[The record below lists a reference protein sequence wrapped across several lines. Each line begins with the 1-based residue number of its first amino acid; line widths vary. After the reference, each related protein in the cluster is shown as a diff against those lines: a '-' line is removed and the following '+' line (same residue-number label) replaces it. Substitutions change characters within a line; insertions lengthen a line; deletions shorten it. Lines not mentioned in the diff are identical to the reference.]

1 MSRRPRAQIDID
13 FPQLGKLTIFDKL
26 GDLHFLYCSY
36 PGIFDILIRN
46 VDHQF
51 ARKLC
56 GVIEAGEEIK
66 EDDVRLIEDALNA
79 QAKLV
84 FEIFDFQ
91 NSGANPRRVET
102 KAEAHWL
109 FWGLDDEDPWG
120 YT

>member
-1 MSRRPRAQIDID
+1 MSRRPRAQINID
-13 FPQLGKLTIFDKL
+13 FPKLGKLTIFDKK
-26 GDLHFLYCSY
+26 GNLHFLYHSY

-46 VDHQF
+46 VDHQY
-51 ARKLC
+51 ARELYE
-56 GVIEAGEEIK
+56 VIETGEEIK

-79 QAKLV
+79 QAKLA

-102 KAEAHWL
+102 RAEAHWL
-109 FWGLDDEDPWG
+109 YYNNEDPWG

>member
-13 FPQLGKLTIFDKL
+13 FPVLGKLSIYDKK
-26 GDLHFLYCSY
+26 GDLHFLYYSH

-46 VDHQF
+46 VDQQY
-51 ARKLC
+51 AQQLRE
-56 GVIEAGEEIK
+56 VIETGDEIK

-79 QAKLV
+79 QAKLA

-102 KAEAHWL
+102 RAKAYWL